1 MKQNQKDQGTL
12 RLSLMFE
19 LGCSDREVPV
29 NPPTTALLSSAGVPV
44 PGSTVQTAGYASKI
58 LPFNND
64 MLARSP
70 VTCGS
75 QT

>member
-1 MKQNQKDQGTL
+1 
-12 RLSLMFE
+12 MFE

-29 NPPTTALLSSAGVPV
+29 NPPPTALLSSSGVPV